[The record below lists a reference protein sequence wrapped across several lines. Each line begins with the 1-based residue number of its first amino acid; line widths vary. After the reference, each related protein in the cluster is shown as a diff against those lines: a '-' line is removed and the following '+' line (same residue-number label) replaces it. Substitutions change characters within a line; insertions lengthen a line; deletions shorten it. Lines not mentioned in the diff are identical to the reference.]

1 MQAHGI
7 ALGLQYLH
15 SKNILHRD
23 LKSPNVLIDESNNI
37 KLTDFNLSKYMDA
50 TMQSSSVAAMNP
62 RWLAPELLDG
72 VPASAESD
80 IFSLGVVLWELLTM
94 QVPWEGANPWVIV
107 EKIRKGERL
116 AYTYNSRLCSKAAFD
131 AYISL
136 MNECWSSEPSKR
148 PAASTAASSLAAML

>member
-1 MQAHGI
+1 
-7 ALGLQYLH
+7 
-15 SKNILHRD
+15 
-23 LKSPNVLIDESNNI
+23 
-37 KLTDFNLSKYMDA
+37 
-50 TMQSSSVAAMNP
+50 MQSSSVAAMNP

>member
-23 LKSPNVLIDESNNI
+23 LKSPNVLIDEANSI

-50 TMQSSSVAAMNP
+50 SMQSSSVAAMNP

-116 AYTYNSRLCSKAAFD
+116 AYKYDSTLCSRAAFD
-131 AYISL
+131 AYVGL
-136 MNECWSSEPSKR
+136 MNDCWSSEPSNR
-148 PAASTAASSLAAML
+148 PTASAAAGSLAAMP